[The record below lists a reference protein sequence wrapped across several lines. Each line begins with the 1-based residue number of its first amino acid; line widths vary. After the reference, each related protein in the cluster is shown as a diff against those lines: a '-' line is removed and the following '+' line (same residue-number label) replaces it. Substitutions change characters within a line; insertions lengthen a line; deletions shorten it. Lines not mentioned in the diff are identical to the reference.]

1 MESNWE
7 FSHVGL
13 VVRDWKKTVEYF
25 KSLGIF
31 NIPSAEPQVM
41 EGKKAKVIGAHV
53 YLGPLW
59 IEVWQPVSGDTV
71 QQRFL
76 DTHGEGI
83 NHIGF
88 YVPDIESA
96 RAAMTAKGVPTAF
109 HIRDTST
116 YYDTGEYGNMLVEL
130 HIKRPIQ

>member
-7 FSHVGL
+7 FSHIGL
-13 VVRDWKKTVEYF
+13 VVRDWEKTVEYF

-31 NIPSAEPQVM
+31 DVSSAEPYVT
-41 EGKKAKVIGAHV
+41 EGKKAKLIGANV
-53 YLGPLW
+53 YLGSLW

-83 NHIGF
+83 NHVGF
-88 YVPDIESA
+88 YVPDLESA
-96 RAAMTAKGVPTAF
+96 RAIMTAKGVPTAF
-109 HIRDTST
+109 HIRDIAT
-116 YYDTGEYGNMLVEL
+116 YYDTDESGNMLVEL
-130 HIKRPIQ
+130 HRK

>member
-13 VVRDWKKTVEYF
+13 VVRDLNKTLDYF

-31 NIPSAEPQVM
+31 NIPDKEPQVM
-41 EGKKAKVIGAHV
+41 EGKKAKIIGAHV
-53 YLGPLW
+53 FLGSLW

-71 QQRFL
+71 QQQFL

-88 YVPDIESA
+88 EVPDIEAA
-96 RAAMTAKGVPTAF
+96 RAVMDARGVPVAF
-109 HIRDTST
+109 NIGDLAT
-116 YYDTGEYGNMLVEL
+116 YYDTDEYGNMLVEL
-130 HIKRPIQ
+130 HRGRETP

>member
-13 VVRDWKKTVEYF
+13 VVRDWKKTIEYF

-31 NIPSAEPQVM
+31 NIPSAEPHVM

-53 YLGPLW
+53 YLGSLW

-88 YVPDIESA
+88 HVPDIESA
-96 RAAMTAKGVPTAF
+96 RAIMTAKGVPTAF
-109 HIRDTST
+109 HIGDTAT

-130 HIKRPIQ
+130 HGKRPIQ